1 MWWWLPR
8 AATDVAQ
15 MELRMRAVVVLILLL
30 SCVLL
35 LAGFNALQG
44 PAALIVAAIGVTVLV
59 VALAGGIFMSSRSGP
74 Q

>member
-1 MWWWLPR
+1 
-8 AATDVAQ
+8 
-15 MELRMRAVVVLILLL
+15 MRAVVLLILVL

-44 PAALIVAAIGVTVLV
+44 PAALIVAAIAVTVLV